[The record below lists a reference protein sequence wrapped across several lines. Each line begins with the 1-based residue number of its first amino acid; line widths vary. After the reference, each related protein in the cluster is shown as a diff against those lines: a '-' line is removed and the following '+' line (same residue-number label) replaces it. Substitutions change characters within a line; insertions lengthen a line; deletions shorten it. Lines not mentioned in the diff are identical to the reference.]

1 MKKQNIIFIIIIFL
15 FLVSVGVASF
25 IFINKIFKQEKMEV
39 KQESIQKEKPAQEMD
54 IPKEQLQFEQTGVVE
69 EINSD
74 SLIVKTHKEVAPGIN
89 ELTVLMTLKTEIT
102 KLILT
107 KNPQEKGLK
116 REDFVEE
123 NGSISDIKLGDM
135 VIIVTNED
143 VEGKTKI
150 EALRIKVVKR
160 EF

>member
-1 MKKQNIIFIIIIFL
+1 
-15 FLVSVGVASF
+15 
-25 IFINKIFKQEKMEV
+25 MEV

-135 VIIVTNED
+135 VIIITNED